1 MDDLSRQ
8 RLQAG
13 NLGSPPAARRS
24 PSRSPPGTPTT
35 PNFDISLA
43 GFTGKSAVLAEHCRT
58 IRRDFDAITRS
69 ATYNMIVADTEND
82 VIDRL
87 AWLRVRMVSWST
99 QTRRNGRGA
108 TGDGRLRRVGRRRH
122 G

>member
-1 MDDLSRQ
+1 M
-8 RLQAG
+8 
-13 NLGSPPAARRS
+13 
-24 PSRSPPGTPTT
+24 
-35 PNFDISLA
+35 
-43 GFTGKSAVLAEHCRT
+43 LAEHCRT

-82 VIDRL
+82 VTENDVTEIDVTENDVIDRL
-87 AWLRVRMVSWST
+87 AWLRVRIVSWST